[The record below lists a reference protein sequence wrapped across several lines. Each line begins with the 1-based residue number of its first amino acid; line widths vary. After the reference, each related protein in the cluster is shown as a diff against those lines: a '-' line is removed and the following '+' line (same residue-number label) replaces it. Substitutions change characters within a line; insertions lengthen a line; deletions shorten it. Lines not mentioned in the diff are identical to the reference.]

1 GVDNGMP
8 VVVAPAAAL
17 GITGYETVAEL
28 ESDDAL
34 KRRVRALQLGAGEL
48 MGLGDVSQASVP
60 KISLVAAPADGGTI
74 CTRTFI
80 PVRVHDSIG
89 VLGAVSVA
97 TALLIDGAAGA
108 SLAVIKPGQ
117 ARFDIEH
124 PTGHLEVEAELDQA
138 SQPPR
143 VV

>member
-1 GVDNGMP
+1 
-8 VVVAPAAAL
+8 
-17 GITGYETVAEL
+17 
-28 ESDDAL
+28 
-34 KRRVRALQLGAGEL
+34 
-48 MGLGDVSQASVP
+48 VSAASVP

-97 TALLIDGAAGA
+97 TALLLDGAAGGD
-108 SLAVIKPGQ
+108 LAAVKPGQ

-124 PTGHLEVEAELDQA
+124 PTGHVEVEVEVTG
-138 SQPPR
+138 QPLTVLRSGVVRTARKLFDGTVFPR
-143 VV
+143 RFA